1 MSETNFQQEKVFLQS
16 IKEICDNILLKNGP
30 FLKEGIYQEVLFHEL
45 SLLRLSPQRE
55 VVFSG
60 VFMDSQEQR
69 VFIGNG
75 QSLRSDIELPFQK
88 CILELKS
95 LGNDTKEENIWQLRN
110 YLEQRPDM
118 NYGIVINFVS
128 KFGKREGNTPFVQY
142 DMLVRT
148 GEYYEEEI
156 TKQKINK
163 YYHYGPITSNP
174 YPTRE
179 SIFIRDEENQPV

>member
-1 MSETNFQQEKVFLQS
+1 MSVINFHKEKDFLRL

-45 SLLRLSPQRE
+45 AMLQLLPKRE
-55 VVFSG
+55 VVFG
-60 VFMDSQEQR
+60 GYFLDSK
-69 VFIGNG
+69 
-75 QSLRSDIELPFQK
+75 DIELPFQK

-148 GEYYEEEI
+148 GEYYEED
-156 TKQKINK
+156 KQKINK

-179 SIFIRDEENQPV
+179 SIFIREEENQPV

>member
-1 MSETNFQQEKVFLQS
+1 MSAINFRKEKDFLRL

-45 SLLRLSPQRE
+45 AMLQLLPKRE
-55 VVFSG
+55 VVFG
-60 VFMDSQEQR
+60 GYFLDSKEKQ

-148 GEYYEEEI
+148 GEYYEED
-156 TKQKINK
+156 KQKINK
-163 YYHYGPITSNP
+163 YYHYGPITSKP
-174 YPTRE
+174 YPNRE
-179 SIFIRDEENQPV
+179 SIFIREEENQPV